1 MPITDVISSAAPIRK
16 RSRVAKHRAQTKT
29 HGELVAEQELADPGF
44 REEWERLAVARA
56 VAATV
61 IAYRADH
68 ALSQRALAQL
78 LDVPQPQVA
87 RLESGEFEPSNKT
100 LMRLASRLGLEFTI
114 SITAA
119 DREPKQLTKSA
130 RETVIATYEHNRSA
144 LRFTAVGA

>member
-1 MPITDVISSAAPIRK
+1 
-16 RSRVAKHRAQTKT
+16 VAHNIAHSKT

-44 REEWERLAVARA
+44 REEWERLSVARA

-68 ALSQRALAQL
+68 TLSQRDLAEVL
-78 LDVPQPQVA
+78 EVPQPQVA
-87 RLESGEFEPSNKT
+87 RLESGEFEPSHKT

-130 RETVIATYEHNRSA
+130 RDGVIATYEHNRSA
-144 LRFTAVGA
+144 LRFTAAGA

>member
-1 MPITDVISSAAPIRK
+1 
-16 RSRVAKHRAQTKT
+16 VAKHSALSKT
-29 HGELVAEQELADPGF
+29 HGELIAEHELADPQF

-68 ALSQRALAQL
+68 DLSQRQLAAV

-87 RLESGEFEPSNKT
+87 RLESGEYEPSHKT

-119 DREPKQLTKSA
+119 DRAPKQLTKSA
-130 RETVIATYEHNRSA
+130 RDGVLAKYEHDRSA
-144 LRFTAVGA
+144 LRFSATGL

>member
-1 MPITDVISSAAPIRK
+1 MARHLPHS
-16 RSRVAKHRAQTKT
+16 KT
-29 HGELVAEQELADPGF
+29 HGELVAEHELADPEF
-44 REEWERLAVARA
+44 REEWERLSVARA

-68 ALSQRALAQL
+68 NLSQRDLAER

-87 RLESGEFEPSNKT
+87 RLESGEYEPSHKT
-100 LMRLASRLGLEFTI
+100 LMRLASCLGLEFTI

-130 RETVIATYEHNRSA
+130 RERVIATYEHNRSA
-144 LRFTAVGA
+144 LRFTAAGA

>member
-1 MPITDVISSAAPIRK
+1 M
-16 RSRVAKHRAQTKT
+16 AKHSTSEKT
-29 HGELVAEQELADPGF
+29 HGELVAEQQLADPEF
-44 REEWERLAVARA
+44 RAEWERLAVARA
-56 VAATV
+56 MAATV

-68 ALSQRALAQL
+68 DLSQRELAEL

-87 RLESGEFEPSNKT
+87 RLESGEYEPSHRT

-130 RETVIATYEHNRSA
+130 RDGVLATYEHNRSA
-144 LRFTAVGA
+144 LRFTAAGG

>member
-1 MPITDVISSAAPIRK
+1 MLRPGGGRVIVRPLYA
-16 RSRVAKHRAQTKT
+16 RV
-29 HGELVAEQELADPGF
+29 G
-44 REEWERLAVARA
+44 AVARA

-61 IAYRADH
+61 IAHRSDH
-68 ALSQRALAQL
+68 NLSQRDLARL

-87 RLESGEFEPSNKT
+87 RLESGDFEPSHKT

-114 SITAA
+114 SITAS

-130 RETVIATYEHNRSA
+130 RAGVIATYEHNRSA

>member
-1 MPITDVISSAAPIRK
+1 MAQHITHS
-16 RSRVAKHRAQTKT
+16 KT
-29 HGELVAEQELADPGF
+29 HGELVAEQELVDPEF

-68 ALSQRALAQL
+68 DLSQRDLAGL

-87 RLESGEFEPSNKT
+87 RLESGENEPSHKT

-119 DREPKQLTKSA
+119 GREPKQLTKRA
-130 RETVIATYEHNRSA
+130 RDGVIATYEHNRSA
-144 LRFTAVGA
+144 LRFTAAGA

>member
-1 MPITDVISSAAPIRK
+1 MARNIAHS
-16 RSRVAKHRAQTKT
+16 KT
-29 HGELVAEQELADPGF
+29 HGELVAEQELADPEF
-44 REEWERLAVARA
+44 REEWERLSVARA

-68 ALSQRALAQL
+68 DLSQRDLAGL

-87 RLESGEFEPSNKT
+87 RLESGEYEPSHKT

-130 RETVIATYEHNRSA
+130 RDGVIATYEHNRSA
-144 LRFTAVGA
+144 LRFTTAGG